1 MDWLYRTSVISGPV
15 PVVLTILGVLGGVWL
30 LSGKPRWFYR
40 YAIPVCG
47 VAALVIMVAAWILV
61 EKVIVPFPDPIAM
74 SIYVWIGFAVYG
86 LLLLGPR
93 IKAGGSIASAVLSVV
108 AALLMVL
115 TAAVQIN
122 LEFSA
127 YPTVGIVLGH
137 DDFDRIELADV
148 PGPTDPVISGDPT
161 DSVWK
166 APEDM
171 PNRGRVTTLPVPGA
185 ISGFT
190 ARDAEVYLPP
200 SYFTNPRPLLPV
212 LVLMAGQPGSPQD
225 WLQGGKI
232 TATMDSFARE
242 HSGLSPIVVMADA
255 TGTQFANPLCTDS
268 PAGNVATYLA
278 KDLPAAVTSAFQV
291 DTDPKAWAIG
301 GLSYGGTCSL
311 QMATNFPE
319 IYPTFLDFSGQVE
332 PSLGDRQR
340 TVDQI
345 FGGNEAAFEKVNPM
359 DIMANRKFPNSAGI
373 VVVGTDDNDFKSG
386 QQKIY
391 DAAKA
396 AGMNVKYLELPGA
409 HSFVVW
415 SAAMKQELEWL
426 SQRMGLIG

>member
-1 MDWLYRTSVISGPV
+1 MDWLYPTSVISGPV
-15 PVVLTILGVLGGVWL
+15 PVVLTILGLLGGVWL
-30 LSGKPRWFYR
+30 LSGRPRWFYR

-93 IKAGGSIASAVLSVV
+93 IKAGGSIASAVLSVL

-115 TAAVQIN
+115 AAAVQIN

-148 PGPTDPVISGDPT
+148 PGPTDPVVTGDPT
-161 DSVWK
+161 DAVWK
-166 APEDM
+166 APDDM
-171 PNRGRVTTLPVPGA
+171 PNRGRVTTLPVPGT
-185 ISGFT
+185 ISGFS

-212 LVLMAGQPGSPQD
+212 LVLLAGQPGSPQD

-242 HSGLSPIVVMADA
+242 HSGLAPIIVMADA

-291 DTDPKAWAIG
+291 DTEPRAWAIG

-319 IYPTFLDFSGQVE
+319 IDPTFLDFSGQVE
-332 PSLGDRQR
+332 PSLGDRKR
-340 TVDQI
+340 TLDQI
-345 FGGNEAAFEKVNPM
+345 FGGDEAAFEKVNPM
-359 DIMANRKFPNSAGI
+359 DVMANRTFPDSAGI
-373 VVVGTDDNDFKSG
+373 VVVGTDDNDFKPG

-391 DAAKA
+391 DAAKT
-396 AGMNVKYLELPGA
+396 AGMNVKYLELPGG
-409 HSFVVW
+409 HSFAVW